1 MLDVLAI
8 AIGGLVTY
16 FERVVFLIGK
26 RIRPPERALRY
37 LPLVGPAVLGAI
49 AVPGLLAPRGEIS
62 LVETVPAVLAAVLS
76 YLLWRWTRQMVVGL
90 VGGLLLWWGLV
101 ALLWALGLRS
111 S

>member
-1 MLDVLAI
+1 MLDMLAI

-26 RIRPPERALRY
+26 RIRPPKRALRY

-76 YLLWRWTRQMVVGL
+76 YLLWRWTKQMVVGL